1 LQGRRLPIS
10 PFSSENDLIR
20 GSLWLRKWK
29 VERLYGGDRF
39 FSLNESFHVALF
51 DFEDTLQADWAVAI
65 WKSSQILE
73 TYTLEQTHLEH
84 TTDLSA

>member
-1 LQGRRLPIS
+1 VAAFGCATGA
-10 PFSSENDLIR
+10 SSGYTAATN
-20 GSLWLRKWK
+20 
-29 VERLYGGDRF
+29 F

-51 DFEDTLQADWAVAI
+51 DFEDTRQADWAVAI

-73 TYTLEQTHLEH
+73 TYTLEQTRLER